1 MSIEGLTTIRSAFG
15 PEETASRL
23 EAALKAKGNAILA
36 RIDHAAA
43 AEQAGLTLD
52 PTLLLVFG
60 NPRVGTALMQAC
72 QTAGIDLPM
81 KALVWQDSSGQ
92 TWLSYN
98 EPGWIAERHGV
109 AAEVALDAG
118 WDGESRRSRLQGGCG
133 CRRRGSCG
141 AQRPFL
147 MGDPQYPRERRS

>member
-1 MSIEGLTTIRSAFG
+1 MAHPAMSIEGLTTIRSAFG

-23 EAALKAKGNAILA
+23 EQLLEAKGNAVLA

-43 AEQAGLTLD
+43 AAKAGLALG
-52 PTLLLVFG
+52 PTLLLIFG

-81 KALVWQDSSGQ
+81 KALIWQDGAGR

-109 AAEVALDAG
+109 DAEVRSTLEGMTKALAAVSREAAG
-118 WDGESRRSRLQGGCG
+118 AGEREPAARNERS
-133 CRRRGSCG
+133 
-141 AQRPFL
+141 
-147 MGDPQYPRERRS
+147 